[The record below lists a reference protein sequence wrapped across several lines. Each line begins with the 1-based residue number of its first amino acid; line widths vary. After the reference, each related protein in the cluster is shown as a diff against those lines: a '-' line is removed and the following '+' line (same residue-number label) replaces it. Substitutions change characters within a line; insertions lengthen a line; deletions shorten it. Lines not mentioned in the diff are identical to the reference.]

1 MHTPPPRAP
10 ERARS
15 RRRNAVLLQFIGS
28 ALVLLLLL
36 RSVDHHRTLDIL
48 TQVRPGWLLVAAVAR
63 ALLLILHELRL
74 YLALLPWKRAS
85 LPRVLGVGFTAG
97 LVNTVL
103 PARGG
108 DVLAVTLLKVE
119 CGAPLAPAVVAVGL
133 ASGLEAVAFGVAL
146 LVLLIVQG
154 PTLTAHATA
163 IELLP
168 HSVDLALL
176 TAGVTAAVVVGLLVL
191 RALFTRTQRQD
202 EASTSS
208 PLTRLAE
215 GGRGL
220 GLGGLILNVL
230 LAAVQGFLVVAIW
243 VALFESLSIE
253 PRAAWLAGG
262 LIQAAGSVLVTA
274 LPHGF
279 AAGPAA
285 AAVLVLGA
293 LGVDPA
299 SALAVAGLAWILHIG
314 LAVALGA
321 WPLWNRL
328 GRLGGLMQG
337 ADQKQAAGDEQSV
350 EGISPS
356 PKLLGRRIVFSGI
369 LVLLVG
375 IAGVGIAEIM
385 LRTFAYQPVLPV
397 LFADDAAMGK
407 RVLPGLNVRHR
418 VPGSFDTWVRSDT
431 RGFRI
436 PEQGTPPTCE
446 APSVA
451 VLGDSFGFGM
461 GVLEPDSFPGLLRTR
476 LGTAGCVVNAAV
488 PATGTCWQL
497 ARFEAVLGD
506 LEPAVVV
513 LETFGNDPGE
523 CGRGGIY
530 ALDEQGEL
538 GPRMARELPDM
549 PGRELLRWLGANSHL
564 FVLAHSRGQ
573 AAQGAPEP
581 GPGHTVQDRPSIPS
595 FLDQASTS
603 DRDTFQACLVEL
615 ADRVRKR
622 GAQLV
627 VVTLPEEG
635 ELRLR
640 RNGMYGLVQPLA
652 AEHGFIVVDPTDEL
666 AKANATKNV
675 WFEEGHFDERAHAAV
690 FRAMMQ
696 QAGDLFPPDSEVPR

>member
-1 MHTPPPRAP
+1 MHTPPPLAL
-10 ERARS
+10 ESARS
-15 RRRNAVLLQFIGS
+15 RRRGAVLLQAIGS

-36 RSVDHHRTLDIL
+36 RSVDHQRTLDIL
-48 TQVRPGWLLVAAVAR
+48 AQVQPGWLLVAAVAR

-85 LPRVLGVGFTAG
+85 LSRVLGIGFTAG
-97 LVNTVL
+97 LVNTVA

-108 DVLAVTLLKVE
+108 DVLAVTLLKAE

-146 LVLLIVQG
+146 LVLLLVQG
-154 PTLTAHATA
+154 PTLTAHASA
-163 IELLP
+163 LELLP

-176 TAGVTAAVVVGLLVL
+176 TAGVAAAVAVGLVVL
-191 RALFTRTQRQD
+191 RALFARTQRQD
-202 EASTSS
+202 KDNASS
-208 PLTRLAE
+208 PLARLAE

-220 GLGGLILNVL
+220 GLGGLSLNML

-243 VALFESLSIE
+243 VALFEALSIE

-293 LGVDPA
+293 LGVDTA
-299 SALAVAGLAWILHIG
+299 SALAVAGLAWTLHIG

-321 WPLWNRL
+321 WPMWHRL
-328 GRLGGLMQG
+328 GRLGDLMQRSQGDPATASAQNADG
-337 ADQKQAAGDEQSV
+337 AQAARK
-350 EGISPS
+350 P
-356 PKLLGRRIVFSGI
+356 LGRRLVFSGI
-369 LVLLVG
+369 LALLV
-375 IAGVGIAEIM
+375 AVASLGVAEIL

-407 RVLPGLNVRHR
+407 RVLTGLDVRHR
-418 VPGSFDTWVRSDT
+418 VPGSFDTWVRTDT
-431 RGFRI
+431 QGFRV
-436 PEQGTPPTCE
+436 PEQGAPSTCE
-446 APSVA
+446 SPSVV

-476 LGTAGCVVNAAV
+476 LGETACVANAAV

-497 ARFEAVLGD
+497 ARFETALRD
-506 LEPAVVV
+506 LEPTVVV
-513 LETFGNDPGE
+513 LEVFGNDPGE
-523 CGRGGIY
+523 CGNGGIY
-530 ALDEQGEL
+530 TLDGQGQL
-538 GPRMARELPDM
+538 GARMPRELPDM

-564 FVLAHSRGQ
+564 FVLAHSRGR
-573 AAQGAPEP
+573 AAQGDASP
-581 GPGHTVQDRPSIPS
+581 PS
-595 FLDQASTS
+595 FLDQAGAS
-603 DRDTFQACLVEL
+603 DRATFQACLVQL
-615 ADRVRKR
+615 AVRVRER
-622 GAQLV
+622 GAQLM

-640 RNGMYGLVQPLA
+640 RNGMYGLVQSLA
-652 AEHGFIVVDPTDEL
+652 AEHDFILVDPTQEL
-666 AKANATKNV
+666 AQANATQDV

-690 FRAMMQ
+690 FSAMMQ
-696 QAGDLFPPDSEVPR
+696 QAGDLFPPAPEVPR